1 MLTQGPDGPQARVYG
16 AAAARSNSLAT
27 SPFSGRRIHLS
38 RSAYRQHPKQRRRD
52 RLHSGVAG
60 RERLRAAI
68 SSKITDTG
76 DSEQDHTLDRTR
88 STLVSEQL

>member
-1 MLTQGPDGPQARVYG
+1 VYG

-27 SPFSGRRIHLS
+27 SLFSGRHIHLS
-38 RSAYRQHPKQRRRD
+38 RSAYSQHPKQRRRD